1 MQVLYKSTRGKEETV
16 TASMA
21 ILKGLSE
28 DGGLFVP
35 TEIPKLDVPMDELAK
50 MSYQETA
57 YEVMKCFLTDFT
69 EEELKNC
76 INNAYDEKFD
86 TKEIAPLHEA
96 DGAYFLE
103 LYHGATIAFKDMA
116 LSILP
121 HLMTT
126 AAKKN
131 QVKNEIVILTATSG
145 DTGKA
150 AMAGFADVPGT
161 KIIVFYP
168 KGGVSRV
175 QELQMVTQK
184 GENTSVVAIHGNFD
198 HAQSGVKALFE
209 DKELEKELDEAS
221 STNKNDKKKIKDL
234 KAQIKDLSKYKEDEA
249 AFEKE
254 KEKYYEEVVFSDQ
267 APDIQQYRTYYESID
282 PENAEVLYKQVVE
295 QITYDSQVED
305 YAKTYSNMKPQEA
318 ASIFDTMTDNLGLV
332 ADILMN
338 MGTQQRADIL
348 GKMDA
353 TTAAKLTEIMEPT
366 KKK

>member
-1 MQVLYKSTRGKEETV
+1 MADERNLVDEEDAVKENSTKNRREKKKREKKEKKEKKNAKGNAPEPGEDEDEKGGGRLILVLTTILIIAIWMGIIGILIKTDVGGFGSTVLYPLLKDVPYVNKILPQPEKTV
-16 TASMA
+16 EQTEGTEHQYGS
-21 ILKGLSE
+21 LSE
-28 DGGLFVP
+28 
-35 TEIPKLDVPMDELAK
+35 
-50 MSYQETA
+50 
-57 YEVMKCFLTDFT
+57 
-69 EEELKNC
+69 
-76 INNAYDEKFD
+76 
-86 TKEIAPLHEA
+86 
-96 DGAYFLE
+96 
-103 LYHGATIAFKDMA
+103 
-116 LSILP
+116 
-121 HLMTT
+121 
-126 AAKKN
+126 
-131 QVKNEIVILTATSG
+131 
-145 DTGKA
+145 
-150 AMAGFADVPGT
+150 
-161 KIIVFYP
+161 
-168 KGGVSRV
+168 
-175 QELQMVTQK
+175 
-184 GENTSVVAIHGNFD
+184 AIS
-198 HAQSGVKALFE
+198 QI
-209 DKELEKELDEAS
+209 KELEKELDEAS

-267 APDIQQYRTYYESID
+267 APDIQQYKTYYESID

-353 TTAAKLTEIMEPT
+353 TTAAKLTEIMEPS

>member
-1 MQVLYKSTRGKEETV
+1 MADERNLVDEEDAVKENSTKNRREKKKREKKEKKEKKNAKGNAPEPEEDEDEKGSGRLILVLTTILIIAIWMGIIGILIKTDVGGFGSTVLYPLLKDVPYVNKILPQPEETV
-16 TASMA
+16 EQTEGTEYQYGS
-21 ILKGLSE
+21 LSE
-28 DGGLFVP
+28 
-35 TEIPKLDVPMDELAK
+35 
-50 MSYQETA
+50 
-57 YEVMKCFLTDFT
+57 
-69 EEELKNC
+69 
-76 INNAYDEKFD
+76 
-86 TKEIAPLHEA
+86 
-96 DGAYFLE
+96 
-103 LYHGATIAFKDMA
+103 
-116 LSILP
+116 
-121 HLMTT
+121 
-126 AAKKN
+126 
-131 QVKNEIVILTATSG
+131 
-145 DTGKA
+145 
-150 AMAGFADVPGT
+150 
-161 KIIVFYP
+161 
-168 KGGVSRV
+168 
-175 QELQMVTQK
+175 
-184 GENTSVVAIHGNFD
+184 AIS
-198 HAQSGVKALFE
+198 QI
-209 DKELEKELDEAS
+209 KELEKELDEAS

-267 APDIQQYRTYYESID
+267 APDIQQYKTYYESID

>member
-1 MQVLYKSTRGKEETV
+1 MADERNLVDEEDAVKENSTKNRREKKKREKKEKKEKKNAKGNASEPEEDEDEKGGGRLILVLTTILIIAVWMGIIGILIKTDVGGFGSTVLYPLLKDVPYVNKILPQPEETV
-16 TASMA
+16 EQTEDAEYQYGSLNEA
-21 ILKGLSE
+21 I
-28 DGGLFVP
+28 
-35 TEIPKLDVPMDELAK
+35 
-50 MSYQETA
+50 
-57 YEVMKCFLTDFT
+57 
-69 EEELKNC
+69 
-76 INNAYDEKFD
+76 
-86 TKEIAPLHEA
+86 
-96 DGAYFLE
+96 
-103 LYHGATIAFKDMA
+103 
-116 LSILP
+116 
-121 HLMTT
+121 
-126 AAKKN
+126 
-131 QVKNEIVILTATSG
+131 
-145 DTGKA
+145 
-150 AMAGFADVPGT
+150 
-161 KIIVFYP
+161 
-168 KGGVSRV
+168 SR
-175 QELQMVTQK
+175 
-184 GENTSVVAIHGNFD
+184 I
-198 HAQSGVKALFE
+198 
-209 DKELEKELDEAS
+209 KELEKELDEAS

-267 APDIQQYRTYYESID
+267 APDIQQYKTYYESID

-353 TTAAKLTEIMEPT
+353 TTAAKLTEIMEPS